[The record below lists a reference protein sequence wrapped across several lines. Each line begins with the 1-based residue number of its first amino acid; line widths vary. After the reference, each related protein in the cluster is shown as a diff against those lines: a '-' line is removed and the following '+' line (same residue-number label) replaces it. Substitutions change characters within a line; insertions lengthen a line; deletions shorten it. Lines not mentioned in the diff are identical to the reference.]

1 MNTPPNLSNEYLR
14 SLNDQELKTIIIKT
28 FQLGDE
34 LMITDN
40 INEIKEKQYIGTVSS
55 ALILLCIYK
64 IQQAKTNEELSK
76 LFIINNILIY

>member
-34 LMITDN
+34 LMIIDN